1 MPMRTFLI
9 AALSTLALATPTEA
23 ATRNFGITSFT
34 KIRVEGPYRVNLA
47 TDIAPFAKASGSPA
61 ALDRVSVEM
70 RGDTLVVQ
78 SASAWGGDSGGNLGP
93 VEISLGTHDLTSASL
108 TGAGAL
114 TIDRVKGLAF
124 TFSVQGSGVG
134 EIDDVAIDQ
143 LKVTLLGTVKAT
155 LAGHA
160 GKVEALVRGI
170 AALDAAKLTTPNAA
184 LAVDGA
190 ATVDANV
197 TDTAKVD
204 AWGPA
209 TIRFTGRPSCT
220 SKVTGS
226 ASITGC
232 K

>member
-1 MPMRTFLI
+1 MRTFLI
-9 AALSTLALATPTEA
+9 AAIATLALAAPAGA

-34 KIRVEGPYRVNLA
+34 KVRVEGPYRVNLA
-47 TDIAPFAKASGSPA
+47 TGVAPFARASGSPA
-61 ALDRVSVEM
+61 ALDRVSIDM
-70 RGDTLVVQ
+70 RGETLVVQ
-78 SASAWGGDSGGNLGP
+78 ASSSWGGDPGANNGP

-124 TFSVQGSGVG
+124 TFSVAGSGVG
-134 EIDDVAIDQ
+134 EIQNVAIDQ
-143 LKVTLLGTVKAT
+143 LNVTLLGTVKGT

-160 GKVEALVRGI
+160 GRVEALVRGI
-170 AALDAAKLTTPNAA
+170 ATLDAAKLVTPNAA
-184 LAVDGA
+184 IAVDGM

-220 SKVTGS
+220 SKVTGA